1 MIEAVPPLAPAH
13 PSGAIWPGIDSP
25 ENSARRV
32 QLVHC
37 QRYRN
42 PRRQVFVAGM
52 KRFSRLCVLMN
63 PYPAGRSI
71 HPDLAGY
78 ILEKTSSPADRTV
91 PGGTQEVNLQ
101 VRQLTNRRMRT
112 FIAAPSARNV
122 NNTEDP
128 P

>member
-1 MIEAVPPLAPAH
+1 
-13 PSGAIWPGIDSP
+13 
-25 ENSARRV
+25 
-32 QLVHC
+32 
-37 QRYRN
+37 
-42 PRRQVFVAGM
+42 
-52 KRFSRLCVLMN
+52 MN

-71 HPDLAGY
+71 HPDLAGVM
-78 ILEKTSSPADRTV
+78 LKTLSPADRTI

-101 VRQLTNRRMRT
+101 VRQFTNRRMRT